1 MASRAES
8 NRLLTLQLLLG
19 PAVVMGDNGNFL
31 EANHVKRLLITIGAI
46 AVLAA
51 PAGASAAQP
60 SKADKREAKQE
71 CRDLRGTTDAER
83 EAFKAQFKN
92 FGACV
97 SQKAKE
103 AKAERKAATKNASQE
118 CREERGDDDA
128 SREAFRQKYGTNEN
142 KSNAF
147 GKCVSGKAKAKRAE
161 QDAADAEAA
170 AEFKNAAKECD
181 SERGDTEE
189 TRKAFEAKYGK
200 NGNKKNA
207 FGKCVS
213 QKDDA

>member
-1 MASRAES
+1 M
-8 NRLLTLQLLLG
+8 
-19 PAVVMGDNGNFL
+19 
-31 EANHVKRLLITIGAI
+31 KRLLIIVGAI

-51 PAGASAAQP
+51 PASAAAAKP
-60 SKADKREAKQE
+60 TKADKAEAQKE
-71 CRDLRGTTDAER
+71 CRDLRGTDDATR
-83 EAFKAQFKN
+83 EAFKAEFKT

-103 AKAERKAATKNASQE
+103 AKAERKAAKTNASQE
-118 CREERGDDDA
+118 CREERGDTDA
-128 SREAFRQKYGTNEN
+128 ERALFREKYGTNEN

-147 GKCVSGKAKAKRAE
+147 GKCVSQKAKAKRAE
-161 QDAADAEAA
+161 QDEADAEAA

-181 SERGDTEE
+181 DERGDDDAS
-189 TRKAFEAKYGK
+189 RAAFEAKYGK